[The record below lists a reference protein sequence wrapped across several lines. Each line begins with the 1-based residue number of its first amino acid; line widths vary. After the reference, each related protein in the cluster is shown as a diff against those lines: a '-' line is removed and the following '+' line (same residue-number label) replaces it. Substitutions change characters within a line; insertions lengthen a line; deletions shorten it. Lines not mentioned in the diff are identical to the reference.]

1 MTGASSGHIAN
12 LKQSIWETFDIYG
25 LETTHVGVGR
35 LGIGRDGCVGWEGG
49 GAVNWDRGM
58 VGKGDSGEEGDE
70 SDLMK
75 AWFD

>member
-1 MTGASSGHIAN
+1 MTGASSRLITN
-12 LKQSIWETFDIYG
+12 LKLSILDTFDIYG
-25 LETTHVGVGR
+25 LETTHVGVGG